1 MLSACCSVLLAAS
14 KQNPTSTMQATNHTG
29 AARTGYACCLPPH
42 GPLAHPCAVSSVG
55 VFSWLICWL
64 SSGCMSFTSRGYHI
78 TCSLLSG
85 VPRRLV
91 SKVMSKQADE
101 RASEKGDDRT
111 NEKAERYVWR
121 AFRDIAHHVFGLH
134 IAARHTAQCSH
145 AACTIQRAWR
155 RAVAREWGM
164 PSLLDSKDALGAP
177 WLGLEHAY
185 HNSQCRQ
192 NDRRLRYIPIIMR
205 LHSVLFLIGW
215 LVSLQSLL
223 YLYRGTGHVA
233 CSLRSVMSMSKPT
246 AF

>member
-29 AARTGYACCLPPH
+29 AARTGCACCLPPH

-145 AACTIQRAWR
+145 AACTIQRALR

-164 PSLLDSKDALGAP
+164 PSLIDSKDALGAP

-185 HNSQCRQ
+185 HNGQCRQ
-192 NDRRLRYIPIIMR
+192 NDQWWHTDYMLVGGYSKALLLLRNPKAVPCPVT
-205 LHSVLFLIGW
+205 S
-215 LVSLQSLL
+215 QQ
-223 YLYRGTGHVA
+223 
-233 CSLRSVMSMSKPT
+233 RS
-246 AF
+246 

>member
-29 AARTGYACCLPPH
+29 AARTGCACCLPPH

-121 AFRDIAHHVFGLH
+121 AFRDACRTT
-134 IAARHTAQCSH
+134 ARPSSPRPRSGRTTRRS
-145 AACTIQRAWR
+145 RASMGTTSSGAGGR
-155 RAVAREWGM
+155 CPRA
-164 PSLLDSKDALGAP
+164 
-177 WLGLEHAY
+177 
-185 HNSQCRQ
+185 
-192 NDRRLRYIPIIMR
+192 
-205 LHSVLFLIGW
+205 
-215 LVSLQSLL
+215 
-223 YLYRGTGHVA
+223 
-233 CSLRSVMSMSKPT
+233 LRSSR
-246 AF
+246 